1 MPVTLQSQN
10 YINVTNPIKMMANF
24 QMNFSTS
31 VHAKNFNSLK
41 ENENNV
47 INRAEC
53 NIPPNNNLIWYY

>member
-1 MPVTLQSQN
+1 
-10 YINVTNPIKMMANF
+10 MANF

-31 VHAKNFNSLK
+31 MHAKNFNLLK

-53 NIPPNNNLIWYY
+53 NIPLNNNLIC